1 MNTQKRNLCAAGVL
15 LTAAATMVVLFLFR
29 LSQPDKAQQ
38 SIFLNCTASDRG
50 GWTFYTE
57 AGQTEPVFGF
67 GGYIDGVPAEG
78 AGPVVAERVMEEPGE
93 RCFLQFSCVNAGLQV
108 FLEDILLYT
117 DFPQQENRVDVFLQ
131 NADFAGINYNGL
143 CIPLPLDCAGK
154 TLRIVTYGPSLNG
167 LRVPVFPSQASRF
180 SDAVV
185 QTTGVVWCMTAVTVR
200 LMLALSLLL
209 VLVLGAQAGQPLWK
223 LLPLS
228 GYFLLAAV
236 SGVCNTFLESASGL
250 NADSGLLNWV
260 CLIHMDFLYIYL
272 AAELRGKKRWGL
284 AATALLHIL
293 LTALRSFAA
302 VPLLTEKV
310 GDWLGLSL
318 LVVAIVL
325 MLFSHE
331 EMQRR
336 ISWCLC
342 AVAAFLFLIWGVTRY
357 VGVEVRYPFS
367 NPVTSM
373 LGGYPHAFYALL
385 CNVAGLLCAVQV
397 VVEFVRSM
405 LLRQRQMQMMRISSQ
420 TAQEK
425 YEQAQASVRQTAAF
439 RHEWKNHIAALHLLA
454 QRQDRTEL
462 RNYLDRLDGELEQL
476 SPRNFTANPT
486 VNTIFQRFA
495 AQAKKK
501 DVTFRVSA
509 VLPEMLQIRED
520 DLCSLLFNML
530 DNALEAAAQTEQG
543 EILCSMQIRR
553 QYLAIRCENTYSG
566 TLRTDENGELL
577 TTKDDASDHGFGLMK
592 MRAIAKKYGSVLDI
606 SYDENRFTVMTALKL
621 LPEKKNQ

>member
-1 MNTQKRNLCAAGVL
+1 M
-15 LTAAATMVVLFLFR
+15 
-29 LSQPDKAQQ
+29 
-38 SIFLNCTASDRG
+38 
-50 GWTFYTE
+50 
-57 AGQTEPVFGF
+57 
-67 GGYIDGVPAEG
+67 
-78 AGPVVAERVMEEPGE
+78 
-93 RCFLQFSCVNAGLQV
+93 
-108 FLEDILLYT
+108 
-117 DFPQQENRVDVFLQ
+117 
-131 NADFAGINYNGL
+131 
-143 CIPLPLDCAGK
+143 
-154 TLRIVTYGPSLNG
+154 
-167 LRVPVFPSQASRF
+167 
-180 SDAVV
+180 
-185 QTTGVVWCMTAVTVR
+185 
-200 LMLALSLLL
+200 
-209 VLVLGAQAGQPLWK
+209 
-223 LLPLS
+223 
-228 GYFLLAAV
+228 
-236 SGVCNTFLESASGL
+236 
-250 NADSGLLNWV
+250 
-260 CLIHMDFLYIYL
+260 
-272 AAELRGKKRWGL
+272 

-310 GDWLGLSL
+310 GDWLGFSL

-357 VGVEVRYPFS
+357 VGVEVLYPFS

-405 LLRQRQMQMMRISSQ
+405 LLRQRQMQMMEISSQ

-425 YEQAQASVRQTAAF
+425 YEQAQASVRQTASF

-454 QRQDRTEL
+454 QRQDQTEL

-495 AQAKKK
+495 AQTKKK

-577 TTKDDASDHGFGLMK
+577 TTKNDASDHGFGLMK